1 MKKYELMSVE
11 EVLNDLKTGK
21 DGLSQEQ
28 IAHNKEQYG
37 ENKLEEGKPVSPII
51 VFFSQFKDF
60 LVIILIVAAL
70 ISAAMGKFE
79 STMVIIAVLILNAV
93 LGTVQHIKAE
103 QSLKSLKA
111 LSSPKAKVIR
121 KGEKIE
127 IPSAEVVVGDL
138 LVLDAGD
145 YVSADSRVIESFS
158 LQTNESAL
166 TGESLSVEKYTQAL
180 DSERTALGDQVNRVF
195 SSSYV
200 TYGRGLAVVT
210 AVGTDTEIGKI
221 AGLIASAKEKATPLQ
236 QSLDAFGKKLAI
248 LILAITALVFA
259 LSLYRHSP
267 VMDALMFAISLAVA
281 AIPEALSSIVTI
293 VLALGTRKLASENA
307 IIRKLHSVESL
318 GSISVICSDKTGTLT
333 QNKMTVQQIY
343 LDHRLVNA
351 GEANIEDP
359 LTDKLILAGLLCSDA
374 VTSEEKSIGDPTE
387 IALLDFAERY
397 DRDELVA
404 RSRFPRISELPFDSE
419 RKLMTTHH
427 ELDDIPVAFTK
438 GALDV
443 ILRRAT
449 HIETAGGVRPIQE
462 EDIQAYEKVNFELS
476 NSGLRVL
483 AFAWKEMNGENLEMK
498 DEYNLILLGIIS
510 MMDPPREDSAQ
521 AVADCIQA
529 GIKPVMITG
538 DHKITAAAIA
548 RQIGILSKDDQVIE
562 GADIEHLSE
571 EELKALVPHV
581 AVYARVSPEHK
592 IRIVSAWQ
600 ALGNVVAMTG
610 DGVNDAPALKKA
622 DVGVAMG
629 ITGTEVSKDAA
640 SMVLTDDRF
649 ATIVKAINNGRSIYG
664 NIKNAVKFLLSGNT
678 AGIIAV
684 LYASLS
690 GLPAPFAP
698 VHLLFINLL
707 TDSLPAIAIGVEP
720 AHGELMKDKP
730 RDVSKPIMD
739 RRFAIEVLLQG
750 IVIAIV
756 TMTAYHIGTEAAGH
770 GTGMTMAFAT
780 LSLARLVHGFNC
792 RTDAPLSLK
801 TFFMNKFSFMAFFA
815 GMLLLSA
822 VLVLEPLHKLF
833 EVADLTGNQMGIIG
847 ILALVP
853 LVVVQVS
860 KRIVKDRAE

>member
-21 DGLSQEQ
+21 DGLNRQQ
-28 IAHNKEQYG
+28 IAQNKEQFG
-37 ENKLEEGKPVSPII
+37 ENKLPEEKSVPPII

-60 LVIILIVAAL
+60 LVIILIAAAL

-103 QSLKSLKA
+103 QSLKSLKT

-121 KGEKIE
+121 NGEKIE

-145 YVSADSRVIESFS
+145 YVSADCRVIESFS

-166 TGESLSVEKYTQAL
+166 TGESLSVEKYTQPL
-180 DSERTALGDQVNRVF
+180 DSEKTALGDQINRVF

-210 AVGTDTEIGKI
+210 SVGKDTEIGKI

-248 LILAITALVFA
+248 LILAITVLVFA
-259 LSLYRHSP
+259 LSLYRQSP

-343 LDHRLVNA
+343 LDHTLVNA
-351 GEANIEDP
+351 SEANIEDP

-374 VTSEEKSIGDPTE
+374 VTSEDKSIGDPTE
-387 IALLDFAERY
+387 IALLDFAEKY
-397 DRDELVA
+397 DRDELIV
-404 RSRFPRISELPFDSE
+404 RSQFPRISELPFDSD

-449 HIETAGGVRPIQE
+449 HIETAEGVRPIQE

-483 AFAWKEMNGENLEMK
+483 AFAWKEMNGENLEMQ

-562 GADIEHLSE
+562 GADIEDLSD
-571 EELKALVPHV
+571 EELEALVPHV

-770 GTGMTMAFAT
+770 ETGMTMAFAT

-815 GMLLLSA
+815 GTLLLSA

-833 EVADLTGNQMGIIG
+833 EVADLTGNQMAIIG
-847 ILALVP
+847 ILAFVP
-853 LVVVQVS
+853 LVVVQAV
-860 KRIVKDRAE
+860 KRIIKR

>member
-11 EVLNDLKTGK
+11 EVLNDFKIGK

-28 IAHNKEQYG
+28 VEHNKEKFG
-37 ENKLEEGKPVSPII
+37 ENKLPEEKPVSPIV

-70 ISAAMGKFE
+70 ISVAMGKFE

-93 LGTVQHIKAE
+93 LGTVQHLKAE

-121 KGEKIE
+121 GGEKIE
-127 IPSAEVVVGDL
+127 ISSAEVVVGDL

-180 DSERTALGDQVNRVF
+180 DSEKTALGDQVNRVF
-195 SSSYV
+195 SSSHV

-210 AVGTDTEIGKI
+210 AVGKDTEIGKI

-248 LILAITALVFA
+248 LILVITALVFA
-259 LSLYRHSP
+259 LSLYRQSP

-293 VLALGTRKLASENA
+293 VLALGTRKLALENA

-343 LDHRLVNA
+343 LDHRLLNTIEV
-351 GEANIEDP
+351 NIEDP

-374 VTSEEKSIGDPTE
+374 VTSEDKSIGDPTE
-387 IALLDFAERY
+387 IALLDFAEKY
-397 DRDELVA
+397 DRDELIA

-427 ELDDIPVAFTK
+427 KLENMPVAFTK

-449 HIETAGGVRPIQE
+449 HIETSEGIRPISE
-462 EDIQAYEKVNFELS
+462 GDIQEYEKVNFELS
-476 NSGLRVL
+476 SSGLRIL
-483 AFAWKEMNGENLEMK
+483 AFAWKEMNGENLELK
-498 DEYNLILLGIIS
+498 DEYNLILLGIIA

-548 RQIGILSKDDQVIE
+548 RQIGIISKDDQVVE
-562 GADIEHLSE
+562 GADIENLSD
-571 EELKALVPHV
+571 EELKELVPNV

-600 ALGNVVAMTG
+600 ELGNIVAMTG

-622 DVGVAMG
+622 DIGVAMG

-678 AGIIAV
+678 AGILAV

-690 GLPAPFAP
+690 GLPVPFAP

-720 AHGELMKDKP
+720 SHGELMKEKP
-730 RDVSKPIMD
+730 RDISKPIMD
-739 RRFAIEVLLQG
+739 RRFAMEVLLQG

-756 TMTAYHIGTEAAGH
+756 TMIAYHMGAEASGH

-801 TFFMNKFSFMAFFA
+801 TFFMNKASFMAFFT
-815 GMLLLSA
+815 GTLLLSA
-822 VLVLEPLHKLF
+822 VLLLEPLHKLF
-833 EVADLTGNQMGIIG
+833 EVTELTGNQLGSIG
-847 ILALVP
+847 ILALIP
-853 LVVVQVS
+853 LAVVQVS
-860 KRIVKDRAE
+860 KRIIKR

>member
-21 DGLSQEQ
+21 DGLNREQ
-28 IAHNKEQYG
+28 IAQNKEQFG
-37 ENKLEEGKPVSPII
+37 ENKLPEEKPVPPII

-60 LVIILIVAAL
+60 LVIILIAAAL

-121 KGEKIE
+121 NGEKIE
-127 IPSAEVVVGDL
+127 IPSEEVVVGDL

-145 YVSADSRVIESFS
+145 YVSADCRVIESFS

-166 TGESLSVEKYTQAL
+166 TGESLSVEKYTQPL
-180 DSERTALGDQVNRVF
+180 DSEKTALGDQINRVF

-210 AVGTDTEIGKI
+210 SVGKDTEIGKI

-248 LILAITALVFA
+248 LILAITVLVFA
-259 LSLYRHSP
+259 LSLYRQSP

-343 LDHRLVNA
+343 LDHTLVNA
-351 GEANIEDP
+351 SEANIEDP

-374 VTSEEKSIGDPTE
+374 VTSEDKNIGDPTE
-387 IALLDFAERY
+387 IALLDFAEKY
-397 DRDELVA
+397 GRDELIA
-404 RSRFPRISELPFDSE
+404 RSQFPRISELPFDSD

-449 HIETAGGVRPIQE
+449 HIETAEGVRPIQE

-483 AFAWKEMNGENLEMK
+483 AFAWKEMNGENLEMQ

-548 RQIGILSKDDQVIE
+548 RQIGILSKDDQVVE
-562 GADIEHLSE
+562 GADIEDLSD
-571 EELKALVPHV
+571 EELEALVPHV

-750 IVIAIV
+750 IVIAVV
-756 TMTAYHIGTEAAGH
+756 TMAAYHIGFQAAGQE
-770 GTGMTMAFAT
+770 TGMTMAFAT

-815 GMLLLSA
+815 GILLLSA
-822 VLVLEPLHKLF
+822 VLLLEPLHKLF

-847 ILALVP
+847 ILAFVP
-853 LVVVQVS
+853 LVVVQTA
-860 KRIVKDRAE
+860 KRIVNR